1 MFKNLHIKLT
11 IACTIITTIILVTV
25 TSICLFISEKTMEKN
40 EYTTFLNNTNSIF
53 SYVQEQNVISS
64 QWYFESE
71 HNNDCIIEITDNN
84 DILLYCSLGS
94 SNIRK
99 EIISKA
105 KEISQE
111 QYKFNFDK
119 INYNKTTNHTE
130 YSFSYKN
137 SNYYGSSATI
147 PKDNSFVTA
156 IIVHPLDNFETKLN
170 IQRISFFLLDLASA
184 CILFTFS
191 WFFTKKILK
200 PIEEN
205 RKRQLQFVASASHE
219 LRSPLT
225 VIMSNSSALNSLV
238 NEENTTFLETISSEG
253 RRMSKLINDL
263 LVLANSD
270 NASWSMN
277 FKIEDIDTI
286 VLNVYEAYEP
296 LAKDKNIKLSINL
309 PNNSLIKCICD
320 SERIYQL
327 LSILVDNAISY
338 TNNDGKITISVESNK
353 KYVILKVIDNGIG
366 ISNEDKEHIFE
377 RFYRAD
383 NSRTDKSHFG
393 LGLSIAYEIVKLHK
407 GNIKVHDTIGGGSTF
422 VIKIPVGIYDSQFT
436 LHN

>member
-1 MFKNLHIKLT
+1 
-11 IACTIITTIILVTV
+11 
-25 TSICLFISEKTMEKN
+25 MEIN
-40 EYTTFLNNTNSIF
+40 
-53 SYVQEQNVISS
+53 
-64 QWYFESE
+64 
-71 HNNDCIIEITDNN
+71 DNN
-84 DILLYCSLGS
+84 NILLYCSLGS

-99 EIISKA
+99 DIINKA

-111 QYKFNFDK
+111 QYNFNFDK

-147 PKDNSFVTA
+147 PKDDSFVTA
-156 IIVHPLDNFETKLN
+156 IIVHPLDNFETKLT
-170 IQRISFFLLDLASA
+170 IQRISFFLLDLAST

-277 FKIEDIDTI
+277 FKLEDIDTI
-286 VLNVYEAYEP
+286 VLNVYEAYIP
-296 LAKDKNIKLSINL
+296 LIKDKNIKLSINL
-309 PNNSLIKCICD
+309 PENSLIKCNCD
-320 SERIYQL
+320 KERIYQL
-327 LSILVDNAISY
+327 LSILLDNAISY
-338 TNNDGKITISVESNK
+338 TNSNGKIVLSLDQNK
-353 KYVILKVIDNGIG
+353 KYVILKVIDTGIG

-383 NSRTDKSHFG
+383 NSRTDKNHFG
-393 LGLSIAYEIVKLHK
+393 LGLSIAYEIIKLHK
-407 GNIKVHDTIGGGSTF
+407 GIINVYDTVGGGSTF
-422 VIKIPVGIYDSQFT
+422 VIRIPIGIYDSQFT
-436 LHN
+436 MHN